1 MSPPKLRILIVD
13 DNPSDR
19 LVVRSMVFKLKP
31 LLIHEAENGSVAEAK
46 LKTGI
51 EIGQPYTL
59 VILDWNMPQT
69 NGLKLLQQMRA
80 HVQLKSIKVIV
91 ITATA
96 ERAVVEAAVKNGA
109 DDFVVKPV
117 DEKLL
122 HHKIKALFE
131 PPKEAKAKS

>member
-31 LLIHEAENGSVAEAK
+31 LLIHEAENGGVAESK
-46 LKTGI
+46 LKTGL
-51 EIGQPYTL
+51 EISQPYTL
-59 VILDWNMPQT
+59 LILDWNMPGT
-69 NGLKLLQQMRA
+69 NGLKLLQLMRS
-80 HVQLKSIKVIV
+80 HSHFKSIKVIV

-109 DDFVVKPV
+109 DDFIVKPI

-131 PPKEAKAKS
+131 PPKEAKGKA

>member
-80 HVQLKSIKVIV
+80 HAQLKSIKVIV

-96 ERAVVEAAVKNGA
+96 ERAVV
-109 DDFVVKPV
+109 VKPI

-131 PPKEAKAKS
+131 PPKEPKAKN